1 MNMTKLRNIA
11 ILSIISIF
19 IGNQAKAADSSAA
32 LTLTEIQGA
41 RAASLGEAFTSV
53 NNDVTGFGYNP
64 ASLSSLDR
72 GHGTFVYQKGTFED
86 SFGQV
91 MVGAPYS
98 KGGVG
103 LSVSYYNGGT
113 LEVLDG
119 SQVKEVNA
127 QTDMVASL
135 GTSRKMGRGSVG
147 VALKYISSELAEVAK
162 ANALAADVGV
172 SMPLSSRIN
181 FGAALQNFGTKITY
195 LQESESLPRL
205 ARLGASVAM
214 PISKLPTTVMVDG
227 VYHLNESEL
236 RPAIGLESLV
246 GPLAI
251 RVGYKTG
258 SELENFSVGAGF
270 NFGPSSIDYSFGLV
284 DTLDARHLVSFSLR
298 YGGVASSPLVQMPK
312 EPRIRTTRVVKAK
325 EKKQENRVVVQKQYE
340 QTPVRQTLSS
350 LDKGSG
356 SYGSSRGVYV
366 VREGDT
372 LDSIAEK
379 IYGKSSAW
387 PRIIAA
393 NRHLIDDPERL
404 PVGQKIIL
412 PQ

>member
-1 MNMTKLRNIA
+1 MDMTKIKISLIF
-11 ILSIISIF
+11 SIVSLLF
-19 IGNQAKAADSSAA
+19 SSQVHAANSSAG

-41 RAASLGEAFTSV
+41 RSASLGEAFTAI

-72 GHGTFVYQKGTFED
+72 GHGTFQFQKGTFED
-86 SFGQV
+86 SYGQIT
-91 MVGAPYS
+91 VGAPTTR
-98 KGGVG
+98 GGMG

-119 SQVKEVNA
+119 NQVKEVNA
-127 QTDMVASL
+127 QTDMVASVGSSL
-135 GTSRKMGRGSVG
+135 KMSRGSIG
-147 VALKYISSELAEVAK
+147 FALKYITSELAEVAK
-162 ANALAADVGV
+162 ANAYAVDLG
-172 SMPLSSRIN
+172 LSLPMTSRIN
-181 FGAALQNFGTKITY
+181 FGASLQNFGSKITY

-205 ARLGASVAM
+205 ARTGVSVAM
-214 PISKLPTTVMVDG
+214 PSAKLPTTFMVDG
-227 VYHLNESEL
+227 VYHMNEGEL
-236 RPAIGLESLV
+236 RPAIGIESMI
-246 GPLAI
+246 GPLAL
-251 RVGYKTG
+251 RAGYKTG
-258 SELENFSVGAGF
+258 SELENFSIGAGF
-270 NFGPSSIDYSFGLV
+270 NFGASSLDYSFGLV
-284 DTLDARHLVSFSLR
+284 DTLDARHLVSFGLR
-298 YGGVASSPLVQMPK
+298 FGGVPSAPLVKAPREPK
-312 EPRIRTTRVVKAK
+312 IRTVKVIK
-325 EKKQENRVVVQKQYE
+325 ERKQDNRVVVEKKYE
-340 QTPVRQTLSS
+340 QVPAKQTLSS
-350 LDKGSG
+350 LDRSG

-393 NRHLIDDPERL
+393 NRHLIEDPERL